1 MAPKFVT
8 RDDFFTYFPD
18 LLEKMSPDGAIEES
32 TPVQD
37 AYVPIVKMVYQG
49 ISIDLIYVHLAS
61 TSVLP
66 TVDLTDNSL
75 LRGLD
80 DTDLRSINGV
90 RVTDEILQ
98 LVPNT
103 KAFRHALRAVK
114 LWANREQLAIPSSSM
129 DTNQN
134 SRASYLL

>member
-1 MAPKFVT
+1 M
-8 RDDFFTYFPD
+8 YFPE
-18 LLEKMSPDGAIEES
+18 LLEKMSPDGAVQES

-37 AYVPIVKMVYQG
+37 AYVPIVKMIYQG
-49 ISIDLIYVHLAS
+49 INIDLIYVHLS
-61 TSVLP
+61 ITSVSP
-66 TVDLTDNSL
+66 TVDLTDNTL

-103 KAFRHALRAVK
+103 KAFRQALRAVK
-114 LWANREQLAIPSSSM
+114 LWANRKHRAILASSM
-129 DTNQN
+129 FSNQ
-134 SRASYLL
+134 SCRTSHLL

>member
-1 MAPKFVT
+1 VAPKFVT
-8 RDDFFTYFPD
+8 RDDFFMYFPD
-18 LLEKMSPDGAIEES
+18 LLEKMSPDGAVEES

-37 AYVPIVKMVYQG
+37 AYVPIIKMEYSG
-49 ISIDLIYVHLAS
+49 ISIDLIFVHLAIQ
-61 TSVLP
+61 SVSP
-66 TVDLTDNSL
+66 TVDLTDNTL

-103 KAFRHALRAVK
+103 KAFRQALRAVK
-114 LWANREQLAIPSSSM
+114 LWAQRKHCTSM
-129 DTNQN
+129 
-134 SRASYLL
+134 

>member
-1 MAPKFVT
+1 M
-8 RDDFFTYFPD
+8 YFPD

-37 AYVPIVKMVYQG
+37 AYVPIIKMEYQG
-49 ISIDLIYVHLAS
+49 ISIDLIFVHLAIM
-61 TSVLP
+61 SVSP
-66 TVDLTDNSL
+66 TVDLTDNTL

-90 RVTDEILQ
+90 RVTDDILQ

-103 KAFRHALRAVK
+103 KAFRQALRAIK
-114 LWANREQLAIPSSSM
+114 LWAQRKL
-129 DTNQN
+129 
-134 SRASYLL
+134 RATTKC